1 MTTAATLSK
10 SDSGRRYLYLFTMFF
25 LALSGFGQMPIFKR
39 YYIADIPGLGWLAK
53 FYITHY
59 IHYLGAILLL
69 ALCAYYITDYFMF
82 NSKNRKLTFS
92 GYFKTA
98 VIAGLIISGLLLVI
112 KNFANYHLPNSLII
126 FLDLC
131 HLSLVMLLLGYGFYS
146 LIAKKRW
153 TANRLDGIRTDSQNE
168 D

>member
-1 MTTAATLSK
+1 MTTAARA
-10 SDSGRRYLYLFTMFF
+10 DSVSRYLYLFTVFF
-25 LALSGFGQMPIFKR
+25 LVLSGFGQMPIFKR

-69 ALCAYYITDYFMF
+69 GVCAYYITDYFMF
-82 NSKNRKLTFS
+82 NFKKRKLTFS
-92 GYFKTA
+92 GYCKTA
-98 VIAGLIISGLLLVI
+98 VIAGLTLSGFLLII
-112 KNFANYHLPNSLII
+112 KNFADYHLPDGLII

-131 HLSLVMLLLGYGFYS
+131 HLILVMLLLGLGLYS

-153 TANRLDGIRTDSQNE
+153 TVNRQDEIRTDSQNN

>member
-1 MTTAATLSK
+1 MTTATK
-10 SDSGRRYLYLFTMFF
+10 TDSVSRYLYLFTVFF

-82 NSKNRKLTFS
+82 DFKKKKLTFS

-98 VIAGLIISGLLLVI
+98 VIAGLMLSGFLLVI
-112 KNFANYHLPNSLII
+112 KNFADYHLPNGLII
-126 FLDLC
+126 FLYLF
-131 HLSLVMLLLGYGFYS
+131 HLILVMLLLGYGFYS
-146 LIAKKRW
+146 LIAKKCW
-153 TANRLDGIRTDSQNE
+153 MANRPDEIITNPKN
-168 D
+168 